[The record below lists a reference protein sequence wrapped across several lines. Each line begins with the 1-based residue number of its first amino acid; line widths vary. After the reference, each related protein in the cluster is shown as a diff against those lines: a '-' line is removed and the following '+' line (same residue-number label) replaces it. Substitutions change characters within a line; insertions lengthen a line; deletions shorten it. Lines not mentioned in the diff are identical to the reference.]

1 MIKDNVA
8 KAISDQ
14 VNAEFYSAYL
24 YLYLSSVAD
33 DMGYTGITNWLRV
46 QAKEEMAHATHMY
59 EHLLE
64 RDGDAAFGPIASP
77 VDGKDYRSVPAI
89 FEKVLEHEKHVT
101 ELIDSI
107 ASLAMKEGDHASYNF
122 FIWYV
127 NEQVEEVD
135 TASNLVKKIKLIEN
149 SPGQLYDLDTE
160 LAARVFVDPFA
171 NAGA

>member
-1 MIKDNVA
+1 MIKANIA

-14 VNAEFYSAYL
+14 VNAELYSAYL

-33 DMGYTGITNWLRV
+33 DMGYTGIMNWLRV

-64 RDGDAAFGPIASP
+64 RDGDVGFGPIESP
-77 VDGKDYRSVPAI
+77 VGGKNYHSVPAI

-101 ELIDSI
+101 ELIDNI
-107 ASLAMKEGDHASYNF
+107 ASLAMKEGDHATYNF
-122 FIWYV
+122 FTWYV

-135 TASNLVKKIKLIEN
+135 TASNLLKKIRLIEN
-149 SPGQLYDLDTE
+149 NPGQLYDLDTE

>member
-8 KAISDQ
+8 KAVSDQ
-14 VNAEFYSAYL
+14 MNAEFYSAYL

-46 QAKEEMAHATHMY
+46 QAKEEMAHAEHMY

-64 RDGDAAFGPIASP
+64 RDGDVGFGPIESP
-77 VDGKDYRSVPAI
+77 VDGKDYHNVRAI

-101 ELIDSI
+101 ELIDDI
-107 ASLAMKEGDHASYNF
+107 ASLAMKDGDHATYTF
-122 FIWYV
+122 FSWFV

-149 SPGQLYDLDTE
+149 NPGQLYDLDTE
-160 LAARVFVDPFA
+160 LAARVFIDPFA
-171 NAGA
+171 NATA